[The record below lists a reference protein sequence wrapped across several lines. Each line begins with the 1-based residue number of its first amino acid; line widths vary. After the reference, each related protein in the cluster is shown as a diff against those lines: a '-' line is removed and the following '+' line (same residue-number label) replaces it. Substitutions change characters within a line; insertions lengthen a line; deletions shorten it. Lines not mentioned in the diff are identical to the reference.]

1 MAVGGKKI
9 LVMGVGNVLLKDEG
23 IGVHVVRELMK
34 MELPEDVEVL
44 DGGTAAIDLLHMI
57 EGREKMVVIDAML
70 SDNEEPGSI
79 FRLTPGDIQPTFRGK
94 TSLHQLGLIE
104 VLEMAD
110 MTGHCPDTVIF
121 AVVPESIGT
130 FGENL
135 TSRIKGRVPRLIEL
149 VLEELGTPR
158 EKEGGR
164 GGKGSRD

>member
-1 MAVGGKKI
+1 MGTVGKKI
-9 LVMGVGNVLLKDEG
+9 LVMGIGNVLLRDEG

-34 MELPEDVEVL
+34 MEMPDDVEVL

-70 SDNEEPGSI
+70 SDDEKHGSI

-110 MTGHCPDTVIF
+110 MTGKCPDTVIY
-121 AVVPESIGT
+121 AVVPKSIGT
-130 FGENL
+130 FGEEL
-135 TSRIKGRVPRLIEL
+135 TPELEAQVPRLVEL
-149 VLEELGTPR
+149 VLEELGIPR
-158 EKEGGR
+158 EREGPPG
-164 GGKGSRD
+164 